1 MFCIVGKLR
10 KSGYMSNAGLFERMR
25 FLWRKA
31 RVWQS
36 WVRIW
41 AEDTSCTGR
50 QHRRYPHKS
59 QALSPPC
66 GRHLVH
72 HRVQR
77 STLISPRPL
86 VHRVEKLQT
95 MDVSSHQK
103 LMPRHVVRAL
113 QQKAGSLPTVSTS
126 LAQRQENLRLGLS
139 GFHLLCNLVF
149 GEEEVFKIGVFWGG
163 FKMGVFYRIR
173 KQSFSRQ
180 GRGGEA
186 PVDSGFW

>member
-1 MFCIVGKLR
+1 MW
-10 KSGYMSNAGLFERMR
+10 NAGLLERMR

-41 AEDTSCTGR
+41 AEDTSCTGH

-103 LMPRHVVRAL
+103 LMPHLVVRAL

-139 GFHLLCNLVF
+139 GSHFLRNLRW
-149 GEEEVFKIGVFWGG
+149 GGGFKMGVFWGG
-163 FKMGVFYRIR
+163 FKIGVFYRIR

>member
-1 MFCIVGKLR
+1 MK
-10 KSGYMSNAGLFERMR
+10 KSESVTILSSNLSRGYLVHRPP
-25 FLWRKA
+25 
-31 RVWQS
+31 
-36 WVRIW
+36 
-41 AEDTSCTGR
+41 TS
-50 QHRRYPHKS
+50 QVPPQVPS
-59 QALSPPC
+59 LSPPG

-72 HRVQR
+72 
-77 STLISPRPL
+77 
-86 VHRVEKLQT
+86 HRVEKLQT

-126 LAQRQENLRLGLS
+126 LAPRQENLRLGLS
-139 GFHLLCNLVF
+139 GSHFFSCNILF
-149 GEEEVFKIGVFWGG
+149 GEEETSKLAS
-163 FKMGVFYRIR
+163 YRIR

>member
-1 MFCIVGKLR
+1 MKCRAVREDEISVK
-10 KSGYMSNAGLFERMR
+10 KSESVTILSSNLSRGYLVHRPP
-25 FLWRKA
+25 
-31 RVWQS
+31 
-36 WVRIW
+36 
-41 AEDTSCTGR
+41 TS
-50 QHRRYPHKS
+50 QVPPQVPS
-59 QALSPPC
+59 LSPPG

-103 LMPRHVVRAL
+103 LMPHHVVRAL

-149 GEEEVFKIGVFWGG
+149 GEEEVFKIGVF
-163 FKMGVFYRIR
+163 
-173 KQSFSRQ
+173 
-180 GRGGEA
+180 
-186 PVDSGFW
+186 